1 VKTKQKPATAADVRA
16 ALRVRFAAPAF
27 ALFEEVGNSTGF
39 RTNRHAD
46 AVAVGIWPSRGY
58 TIEGVEIKVS
68 RSDWLSE
75 LKKPEKADEIAKYCD
90 RWWIAVGDDSIVKA
104 GELPPTW
111 GLLMLRGDK
120 LVQSTQAPMLKP
132 EPAPRSFLA
141 AILRRAHEGIQR
153 QRTEA
158 KAEGIAIG
166 EARGPEEHAA
176 KLARKDE
183 EIGYLKEAISAFEEA
198 SGLKINRWDAGCLGE
213 AVKEL
218 MALRRYGTNTS
229 ASAELEK
236 VATWSEGTA
245 RRIREELE
253 RTKQAEAIALR
264 GVSREAANG

>member
-1 VKTKQKPATAADVRA
+1 MKTKQKPTTAADVRT

-27 ALFEEVGNSTGF
+27 AMFEEVGNSTGF
-39 RTNRHAD
+39 RTSRHAD
-46 AVAVGIWPSRGY
+46 AVAIGIWPSRGY

-75 LKKPEKADEIAKYCD
+75 LKNPKKADEIAKYCD
-90 RWWIAVGDDSIVKA
+90 RWWVAVGDDSIVKE

-111 GLLMLRGDK
+111 GLLVLRGEK

-132 EPAPRSFLA
+132 EPAPRAFLA

-153 QRTEA
+153 QCTAA

-166 EARGPEEHAA
+166 QASGPEEHAA

-183 EIGYLKEAISAFEEA
+183 EIGYLKEAISTFEEK
-198 SGLKINRWDAGCLGE
+198 SGLKINRWEAGPVGE

-218 MALRRYGTNTS
+218 MALRLYGANTS

-236 VATWSEGTA
+236 VANWIEGSA

-253 RTKQAEAIALR
+253 RTKQAEAIAR
-264 GVSREAANG
+264 RDTKPEDAA